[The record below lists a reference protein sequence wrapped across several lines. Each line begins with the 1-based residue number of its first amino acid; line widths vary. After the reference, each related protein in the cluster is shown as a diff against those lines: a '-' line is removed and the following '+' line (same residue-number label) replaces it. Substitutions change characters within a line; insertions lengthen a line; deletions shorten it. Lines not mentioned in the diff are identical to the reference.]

1 MDGFEEK
8 PKGKTVAIMAVAI
21 IVLAIVCLVL
31 IGLQFFQKGIV
42 KNSGEQSYEK
52 FTGIANDSFEYQN
65 YKSCINNCAKCETNC
80 KDSMLRDAA
89 MGKSDESFCSQ
100 ISEGWART
108 SCANFIYGAKAIT
121 NKDKSYCEKIS
132 ENFTRMDCLSAVALE
147 LAISQGNIALCDQ
160 SSEGRADSCRES
172 WRYRTA
178 IKNLDENICSQLAN
192 TMSQE
197 MCRNEVKMAKQ
208 MQTMQAPTAP
218 EAMPAP
224 APTPATVP
232 APEAMP

>member
-8 PKGKTVAIMAVAI
+8 SKGKTVAVMTVAI

-52 FTGIANDSFEYQN
+52 FTGVANDSFEYRN

-100 ISEGWART
+100 ISEEWAKT
-108 SCANFIYGAKAIT
+108 SCTNSIYNAKAIA

-132 ENFTRMDCLSAVALE
+132 ENFTRMDCMSAVAIE

-160 SSEGRADSCRES
+160 SPEGRADSCRES

-178 IKNLDENICSQLAN
+178 IKNLDESLCSQLAN
-192 TMSQE
+192 AMSQE
-197 MCRNEVKMAKQ
+197 MCRNEVNMMKQ
-208 MQTMQAPTAP
+208 MQTPSEPAAPSAGP
-218 EAMPAP
+218 
-224 APTPATVP
+224 
-232 APEAMP
+232 